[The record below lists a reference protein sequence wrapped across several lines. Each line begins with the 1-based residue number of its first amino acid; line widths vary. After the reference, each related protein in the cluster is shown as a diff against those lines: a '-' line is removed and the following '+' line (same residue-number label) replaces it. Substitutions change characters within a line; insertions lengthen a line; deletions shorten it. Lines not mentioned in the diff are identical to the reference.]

1 MISIFLLHRS
11 KLTFWI
17 SITKWHLNYS
27 YVTLI
32 LCSKCWCIMPI
43 DNHACSEASKLHSW
57 SSFQKKNT
65 HEACTRWVNLDLY
78 LCMLNVPG
86 SWELICTQPEK
97 CWIKYRNISCCST
110 TISISTIMIGFSA
123 VAALIVFEK
132 AVTSVSTILKWA
144 TSMLVSNLYL
154 QLHIG
159 TQ

>member
-1 MISIFLLHRS
+1 MLLLFFVANVDALCP
-11 KLTFWI
+11 LTI
-17 SITKWHLNYS
+17 MHVLKPVNYTHE
-27 YVTLI
+27 VLF
-32 LCSKCWCIMPI
+32 K
-43 DNHACSEASKLHSW
+43 KKQHSW
-57 SSFQKKNT
+57 RIVFG
-65 HEACTRWVNLDLY
+65 CTSWVNLDLY

-86 SWELICTQPEK
+86 SWELICTQPEQ